1 MVYAET
7 KAEKT
12 SIFAGVPSLGE
23 NSSGDYLQV
32 GVACDR
38 PGHRAS
44 VKGGCGRLWGARV
57 RACRCAPTRRRSPH
71 EAQSAS
77 RPHARCAVTCR
88 RLPCTLQFAGRIM
101 VIIMFATLMKFNGAF
116 TIISELIGMA
126 LMICVAL
133 GYKTKLSA
141 LVLVALLT

>member
-1 MVYAET
+1 
-7 KAEKT
+7 
-12 SIFAGVPSLGE
+12 
-23 NSSGDYLQV
+23 
-32 GVACDR
+32 
-38 PGHRAS
+38 
-44 VKGGCGRLWGARV
+44 
-57 RACRCAPTRRRSPH
+57 
-71 EAQSAS
+71 
-77 RPHARCAVTCR
+77 
-88 RLPCTLQFAGRIM
+88 M